1 MINYYKLDFGKLE
14 TTPVDLS
21 QLSDVVKMK
30 LVKRIVYDKKLYM
43 INWLKTFMEFR
54 LLIVVI

>member
-1 MINYYKLDFGKLE
+1 
-14 TTPVDLS
+14 
-21 QLSDVVKMK
+21 MK

-54 LLIVVI
+54 LLIVVNLVKK

>member
-1 MINYYKLDFGKLE
+1 MNYYKLDFGKLE